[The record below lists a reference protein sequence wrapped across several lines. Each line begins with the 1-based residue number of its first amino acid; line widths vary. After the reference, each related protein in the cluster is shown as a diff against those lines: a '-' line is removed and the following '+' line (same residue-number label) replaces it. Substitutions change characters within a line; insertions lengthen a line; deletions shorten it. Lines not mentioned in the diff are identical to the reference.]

1 MCYGV
6 LWNRRM
12 AFACPFVQWMSM
24 DYHIRED
31 GVSEAIALA
40 LGSSASR
47 RAVLLHESTGSEI
60 YVYAC
65 VCVFILSGSMTA

>member
-1 MCYGV
+1 
-6 LWNRRM
+6 
-12 AFACPFVQWMSM
+12 M

-47 RAVLLHESTGSEI
+47 RAVLLQESTGSEI

-65 VCVFILSGSMTA
+65 VCLYSAAA